1 MAANNRSTLIKTAE
15 EKCKMQ
21 KNKRVK
27 TKSIGSPD
35 PMDAFLGL
43 YDNGSESEDDW
54 IDDFNGLALNG
65 IKNLPPEPQSG
76 NIEYKLKLVNPTE
89 HRIQHLVTQ
98 MKWRLREGQG
108 EAIYEIG
115 VGDDGFLHGLTAPE
129 MEASLS
135 TLTTMATRLGASIT
149 VLRTRCID
157 LADEVV
163 VDSLSVAE
171 VLVRKV
177 PDDQRSIDLRVAVLG
192 NVDVGKSTLIG
203 VLTQGQL
210 DNGRGLARLNM
221 FRHKHEFQT
230 GRTSC
235 VSHEILGFD
244 PSGHVINY
252 SESTTAE
259 EICDN
264 CCKLLTF
271 IDLAGHHKYL
281 RTTIR
286 GLTSYSPHYVM
297 LMVSGNSGVVGTTRE
312 HLGLALALEVP
323 FFVIVTKEDVTRPQV
338 LEDTVAHLQD
348 LLKGPGCNKVPFRI
362 ESEDDVITASA
373 TSLSVKAVPILVV
386 SSVTG
391 TGLNL
396 LTKFLH
402 LLPPGCGAV
411 EREKL
416 EQQPVEFQIY
426 ETFCLPQVGTVLGGL
441 LTQGVLTENMN
452 LLLGPLE
459 DGSFYPVQVQSIQR
473 HKSSCRVVRAG
484 QSASLALN
492 VEIPNI
498 RKGMILAAADLKPQA
513 TLYFQATI
521 VVLFHS
527 TSIHAGFQT
536 TVHIGSIQQTAV
548 LEGIMA
554 TKTIGTNDTASV
566 LFRFLQHP
574 EFIRTGSRLLFRTG
588 ITQAS
593 QGIGKVT
600 QVFPIQ
606 TASPPR

>member
-1 MAANNRSTLIKTAE
+1 MAIFIQQQR
-15 EKCKMQ
+15 Q
-21 KNKRVK
+21 NKRHK

-43 YDNGSESEDDW
+43 YDNGSDSDDDEW
-54 IDDFNGLALNG
+54 ISQLELGDPLASNSSQK
-65 IKNLPPEPQSG
+65 KNLPPEPQSG
-76 NIEYKLKLVNPTE
+76 NIEYKLKLVNPSE
-89 HRIQHLVTQ
+89 QRIQHLVTQ

-115 VGDDGFLHGLTAPE
+115 VGDDGFLHGLSRTD
-129 MEASLS
+129 MDASLD
-135 TLTTMATRLGASIT
+135 TLGTMARRLGASVT
-149 VLRTRCID
+149 VLRRRSLDATD
-157 LADEVV
+157 NEANAD
-163 VDSLSVAE
+163 LSVAE

-192 NVDVGKSTLIG
+192 NVEVGKSTLIG

-230 GRTSC
+230 GRTSS
-235 VSHEILGFD
+235 VSHDILGFD
-244 PSGHVINY
+244 SSGQIVNY
-252 SESTTAE
+252 EQATTAE

-264 CCKLLTF
+264 CSKLLTF

-297 LMVSGNSGVVGTTRE
+297 LIVSGTSGVVGTTRE

-323 FFVIVTKEDVTRPQV
+323 FFIVVTKQDVTRPPV
-338 LEDTVAHLQD
+338 LADTIQHLETH
-348 LLKGPGCNKVPFRI
+348 LKGPGCNKVPFRI
-362 ESEDDVITASA
+362 ESEDDVITAGA
-373 TSLSVKAVPILVV
+373 ASLSEKTVPIFVV

-391 TGLNL
+391 RGLNL

-402 LLPPGCGAV
+402 LLPPGWGAL
-411 EREKL
+411 EREKM
-416 EQQPVEFQIY
+416 EQEPVEFQIY

-459 DGSFYPVQVQSIQR
+459 DGSFHPVQVQSIQR
-473 HKSSCRVVRAG
+473 YKSSCRVVRAG

-492 VEIPNI
+492 IELPNI
-498 RKGMILAAADLKPQA
+498 RKGMILADPHLNPQA

-527 TSIHAGFQT
+527 TSMHKGFQT

-554 TKTIGTNDTASV
+554 QKHISTNDTASV

-588 ITQAS
+588 ST
-593 QGIGKVT
+593 QGIGKIT
-600 QVFPIQ
+600 QVFPIEID
-606 TASPPR
+606 SCVEK